1 MNTDGVG
8 KDVEMLFAP
17 AELAKN
23 NNLGGVEGKDKKK
36 PFSDRVLDTATDAFR
51 KVMSPERA
59 IELAAAQV
67 MMALEI
73 NHDMALYPAKYN
85 LLPEQVSSL
94 PTDPI
99 MYELVDNI
107 GDIWEIS
114 AGHTAMRLGF
124 VALNEI
130 LKRDSTKSL
139 TKKILSN
146 EGVKKIADK
155 LAGSDK
161 ADELAE
167 TGELQIPD
175 TACFWASLMTT
186 LTVKAVHS
194 LGYISLFG
202 IHDHMDAPVPGM
214 LFGQGVAAIVLAT
227 SHYAMKN
234 REGIKNSALGAVEK
248 SKVLGENLIDHAA
261 KWAIKAGEVGGKI
274 QNGVVDHLNSLI
286 AAGDYISMETDI
298 AKLMLEDFVNRQQER
313 INKIRRGNI
322 DGEG

>member
-1 MNTDGVG
+1 MSADSNNT
-8 KDVEMLFAP
+8 ETSMLFAP

-23 NNLGGVEGKDKKK
+23 NDLGGVEGKDKKK

-59 IELAAAQV
+59 IELASAQV

-73 NHDMALYPAKYN
+73 SHDMALYPTKYGMT
-85 LLPEQVSSL
+85 PEQVGSL
-94 PTDPI
+94 PSDPI

-130 LKRDSTKSL
+130 LKKDSAKSL
-139 TKKILSN
+139 TRKVLSN

-155 LAGSDK
+155 LVGSDK
-161 ADELAE
+161 ADEVAAS
-167 TGELQIPD
+167 GELQIPD

-234 REGIKNSALGAVEK
+234 REGIKDAALTTVEK
-248 SKVLGENLIDHAA
+248 AKVMGDNFIDHAA
-261 KWAIKAGEVGGKI
+261 KWAIKASEVGGKM

-298 AKLMLEDFVNRQQER
+298 VKLMLEDFVNRQQER
-313 INKIRRGNI
+313 LNKIGRGNI